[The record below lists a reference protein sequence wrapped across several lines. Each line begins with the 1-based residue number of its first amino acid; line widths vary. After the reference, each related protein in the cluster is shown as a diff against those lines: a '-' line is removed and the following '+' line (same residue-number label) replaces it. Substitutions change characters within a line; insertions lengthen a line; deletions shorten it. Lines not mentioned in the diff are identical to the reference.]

1 MLFSIRDGRS
11 LSAAQNESTG
21 TGEKKAFDHHVVL
34 QESDDLL
41 RTLFFSIVK
50 ETTGTEFYESLV
62 AVYELSEKFHESQS
76 DADFKA
82 LADKLG
88 SLDKEESMMLASAF
102 SNILNLHNVSE
113 HVASAMEERHA
124 RLDDIPRGPAKT
136 TNGAIKGLIA
146 RGTTPE
152 QIYAA
157 LSEQEVDLVL
167 TAHPTQALRR
177 SMLKNFGRIRGYL
190 LDLQRSRLSGYERAE
205 LLGGMTSAI
214 QAAWRTDEI
223 RRNPPKPQDEM
234 RAGLS
239 YFNDTIFAGY
249 PQFCK
254 RIDTALQNQGLPRI
268 PFDHSIMRFSSWM
281 GGDRDGNPNVTAECT
296 RDVVYLARVTAV
308 NLYFTEIQKLIFS
321 LSMWRCT
328 PSFSARARAI
338 LDEADKKADGDVYE
352 MRKRRNYS
360 DFWRSIPPEE
370 PYRVI
375 LAEVRDKLYNTR
387 EALQE
392 VISGK
397 RHALDPEDDS
407 VICAKEQLL
416 EPLMACY
423 DSLKEVGDGVV
434 ADGFLLDLIRQVHN
448 FGMGLVKLDIR
459 QESDRHADA
468 LDAVTKHIGLG
479 SYAEWDEER
488 RTAFLVGELESKRP
502 LIANDLEC
510 SAEVKEVLD
519 TFKMIAHLQ
528 KVCPGSLGTYVIS
541 MATAASDVLAVVLL
555 QRECGGDPAALLNVA
570 PLFERLDDLRD
581 GPAQLR
587 RLFSVPWYHK
597 HIKGK
602 QEVMIGYSDSGK
614 DAGRLA
620 AAWALYEGQEMATH
634 VGNEFGVKLTLFHGR
649 GGTVGRGGGPSHLAI
664 MSQPPATINGRLRV
678 TVQGEVIEQNFGEH
692 ENCFHTMD
700 LYTAATLEHTLKPPD
715 GPVDEWREVMA
726 TMEKTSCARY
736 REVVFQTPE
745 FNPYF
750 IQATPGQ
757 ELGSLNIGSRPSKRK
772 SNAGVVALRAIPWIF
787 AWTQSRFHLPV
798 WLGMAEAFQQMKDDG
813 KMGTLRAMYQGWP
826 FFKVTMDLIEM
837 VLAKADPA
845 VAAYY
850 EKELV
855 EPSLHAFGAQ
865 LRQALKATTDIVL
878 EITEHPDL
886 LTPQTDNG
894 GQGTY
899 TTLADKLAMRSLY
912 LTPLN
917 VLQVE
922 NLKLLRE
929 IEDGNPRLDWV
940 PTKDWAKEMLGRYES
955 NDLYHSVV
963 SDTLI
968 ITMKGIAAGMQNTG

>member
-1 MLFSIRDGRS
+1 
-11 LSAAQNESTG
+11 
-21 TGEKKAFDHHVVL
+21 VL

-50 ETTGTEFYESLV
+50 ETTGTEFYESLT
-62 AVYELSEKFHESQS
+62 AVYELSEKFHETQS
-76 DADFKA
+76 EADFA
-82 LADKLG
+82 SLSAKLDT
-88 SLDKEESMMLASAF
+88 LTNEESMMLASAF
-102 SNILNLHNVSE
+102 SNVLNLHNVSE

-136 TNGAIKGLIA
+136 TNGAIKGLVA
-146 RGTTPE
+146 KGTTPQE
-152 QIYAA
+152 IYDA
-157 LSEQEVDLVL
+157 LCEQEVDLVL

-177 SMLKNFGRIRGYL
+177 SMLKNFGKIRQCL

-205 LLGGMTSAI
+205 LLDGMTGAI

-239 YFNDTIFAGY
+239 YFNDTIFHGY
-249 PQFCK
+249 PKFCK
-254 RIDTALQNQGLPRI
+254 RIDTALKNQGLDRI
-268 PFDHSIMRFSSWM
+268 PFDRSIVRFSSWM
-281 GGDRDGNPNVTAECT
+281 GGDRDGNPNVTATCT
-296 RDVVYLARVTAV
+296 NDVVYLARVTAS
-308 NLYFTEIQKLIFS
+308 NLYFNAIQNLIFS

-328 PSFSARARAI
+328 PEFKQRALEI
-338 LDEADKKADGDVYE
+338 QSLEKSDDVYE

-360 DFWRSIPPEE
+360 DFWRSIPMEE

-397 RHALDPEDDS
+397 REALDPEDDS
-407 VICAKEQLL
+407 VFTSKEQLL

-423 DSLKEVGDGVV
+423 QSLKAVGDASV
-434 ADGFLLDLIRQVHN
+434 ADGFLLDLIRQVN
-448 FGMGLVKLDIR
+448 CFGLSLVKLDIR

-468 LDAVTKHIGLG
+468 MDAITRHIGLG
-479 SYAEWDEER
+479 SYNEWDEEK
-488 RTAFLVGELESKRP
+488 RTAFLASELEGKRP

-510 SAEVKEVLD
+510 SAEVREVLD

-528 KVCPGSLGTYVIS
+528 KVTPGSLGTYVIS
-541 MATAASDVLAVVLL
+541 MATVASDVLAVVLL
-555 QRECGGDPAALLNVA
+555 QRECGGDAKNLLRVA

-581 GPAQLR
+581 GPSQLR
-587 RLFSVPWYHK
+587 RLFSVPWYLD
-597 HIKGK
+597 HIAGF

-620 AAWALYEGQEMATH
+620 AAWALYEGQEMATA

-692 ENCFHTMD
+692 ENCFHTLD

-715 GPVDEWREVMA
+715 GPQDEWRGVMA
-726 TMEKTSCARY
+726 EMERVSCARY
-736 REVVFQTPE
+736 REIVFQTPQ

-798 WLGMAEAFQQMKDDG
+798 WLGMAEAFDKMKADG
-813 KMGTLRAMYQGWP
+813 KLPTLRAMYQKWP

-837 VLAKADPA
+837 VLAKADPS
-845 VAAYY
+845 VAAFY

-855 EPSLHAFGAQ
+855 EPGLHAFGAE
-865 LRQALKATTDIVL
+865 LRAKLLETVRAVL

-912 LTPLN
+912 ITPLN
-917 VLQVE
+917 IIQVA
-922 NLKLLRE
+922 NLKRLRE
-929 IEDGNPRLDWV
+929 IEAGGAKSDWK
-940 PTKDWAKEMLGRYES
+940 PKMQWAQEMLSLHES
-955 NDLYHSVV
+955 KDYYHAAV

>member
-1 MLFSIRDGRS
+1 M
-11 LSAAQNESTG
+11 
-21 TGEKKAFDHHVVL
+21 VL

-50 ETTGTEFYESLV
+50 ETTGTKFFESLV
-62 AVYELSEKFHESQS
+62 SVYELSEKFHATQ
-76 DADFKA
+76 DPADFEK
-82 LADKLG
+82 LAAKLATL
-88 SLDKEESMMLASAF
+88 SNEETMLLASAF
-102 SNILNLHNVSE
+102 SNVLNLHNVSE

-146 RGTTPE
+146 KGKTPDE
-152 QIYAA
+152 IYAA
-157 LSEQEVDLVL
+157 LCEQEVDLVL

-177 SMLKNFGRIRGYL
+177 SMLKNFGTIRQHL

-205 LLGGMTSAI
+205 LLDGMVGAI

-223 RRNPPKPQDEM
+223 RRRPPKPQDEM

-239 YFNDTIFAGY
+239 YFNETIFTGY
-249 PQFCK
+249 PKFCK
-254 RIDTALQNQGLPRI
+254 RIDTALKNQGLGRI
-268 PFDHSIMRFSSWM
+268 PFDHSIIRFSSWM
-281 GGDRDGNPNVTAECT
+281 GGDRDGNPFVTATCT

-308 NLYFTEIQKLIFS
+308 NLYFQGIQNLIFS
-321 LSMWRCT
+321 LSTWRAT
-328 PSFSARARAI
+328 EPFKARARKI
-338 LDEADKKADGDVYE
+338 LENHNDDDVYE
-352 MRKRRNYS
+352 IRKRRNYQ
-360 DFWRSIPPEE
+360 DFWRSIPMEE

-397 RHALDPEDDS
+397 RDALDPEDDS
-407 VICAKEQLL
+407 VFVSKEQLM

-423 DSLKEVGDGVV
+423 ESLIEMGDAAV
-434 ADGFLLDLIRQVHN
+434 ADGYLLDLIRQVN
-448 FGMGLVKLDIR
+448 CFGLSLVKLDIR

-468 LDAVTKHIGLG
+468 MDAITRHIGLG
-479 SYAEWDEER
+479 SYNEWDEEK
-488 RTAFLVGELESKRP
+488 RTAFLVEELEGKRP

-510 SAEVKEVLD
+510 SDEVREVLD

-541 MATAASDVLAVVLL
+541 MATVASDVLAVVLL
-555 QRECGGDPAALLNVA
+555 QRECGGNPEQLLRVA

-597 HIKGK
+597 HIDGF

-664 MSQPPATINGRLRV
+664 MSQPPATINGKLRV

-692 ENCFHTMD
+692 ENCFHTLD
-700 LYTAATLEHTLKPPD
+700 LYTAATLEHNLKPPD
-715 GPVDEWREVMA
+715 GPEDDWRLIMA
-726 TMEKTSCARY
+726 DMEKTSCDKY
-736 REVVFQTPE
+736 REIVFKEPQ

-798 WLGMAEAFQQMKDDG
+798 WLGMAEAFQQMKDEG
-813 KMGTLRAMYQGWP
+813 KLPTLRAMYQRWP

-855 EPSLHAFGAQ
+855 EPSLHAFGAT
-865 LRQALKATTDIVL
+865 LRAKLLDTTKLVL

-886 LTPQTDNG
+886 LTPQSDNG

-899 TTLADKLAMRSLY
+899 ITLADKLSMRSIY
-912 LTPLN
+912 ITPLN
-917 VLQVE
+917 IIQVA
-922 NLKLLRE
+922 NLKRLRD
-929 IEDGNPRLDWV
+929 IEEGRVDERTLDWT
-940 PTKDWAKEMLGRYES
+940 PTHEWAQQMLSMHGSKDY
-955 NDLYHSVV
+955 YHAAV